1 MSVKGKLTKSD
12 YVDMDELRRLLR
24 RLRKDK
30 EYMWELYVTFSVA
43 TALRVHDVLSIKWS
57 DIIDYDDR
65 NKPYVMNKFI
75 TYEHKTNKRRI
86 ITLSK
91 NTADRLL
98 ELYTLLHKPDINRLM
113 FLNNNTKEAYS
124 KQYLNRKLK
133 SFKKK
138 YRMSVGNF
146 STHSFRKTFARNYWE
161 KNGKSGAAL
170 IILTD
175 VLGHSSMAMT
185 RTYLGIT
192 DEETAN
198 VYNSLE
204 F

>member
-1 MSVKGKLTKSD
+1 MSSKGKLTKSD
-12 YVDMDELRRLLR
+12 YVDMDEIRRLLR
-24 RLRKDK
+24 RLRTDK
-30 EYMWELYVTFSVA
+30 EYIWELYVTFSVA
-43 TALRVHDVLSIKWS
+43 SALRVHDVLNIKWS
-57 DIIDYDDR
+57 DILDYDDR
-65 NKPYVMNKFI
+65 DRIYVMNRFI
-75 TYEHKTNKRRI
+75 TFEHKTGKRRI
-86 ITLSK
+86 ITLSPS
-91 NTADRLL
+91 TANRIL
-98 ELYTLLHKPDINRLM
+98 ELYKLLRYPDVDKCLFINKR
-113 FLNNNTKEAYS
+113 TKEVYS
-124 KQYLNRKLK
+124 NQHLNRKLK
-133 SFKKK
+133 EFKKK
-138 YRMSVGNF
+138 YRMTVENF

-175 VLGHSSMAMT
+175 VLGHSSMGMT